1 MNDLAESAYNPGL
14 NRTSALVA
22 GEWMHSDAR
31 FQVINPATEDVI
43 SEVADTPYEH
53 VSLAIAEAKK
63 AQLAWWA
70 TSPRHRESVLNSWCD
85 EVLTAKDALADLIVL
100 EQGKPKS
107 EALGEVEY
115 AASFLRWFAAE
126 TRRSFGKTIP
136 SHFPDAQLMTTQVPV
151 GVAALITPW
160 NFPAAM
166 LTRKAGAALA
176 AGCSVIAHP
185 SPETPLTAL
194 VLGELAIKAGLP
206 KGLLSILPGDSP
218 RIVSQLC
225 SDARVGAISFTGST
239 KIGSLIAAQ
248 SAPTVKRLSME
259 LGGHAPFIG
268 FADFELSELVDA
280 AINAKFQTSGQDCLA
295 ANRILIEESIYEDFI
310 TLFSQRVSELIVG
323 DGFDVRTNIGPL
335 QNAAQV
341 AKNRHQLE
349 DAVAKGARLIVDDA
363 PSKSS
368 GYFCGPAVVADI
380 DESMEIWSE
389 ETFGPVAAVR
399 SFSSIEQACDLAND
413 TYYGLAAYIFT
424 RDIGRALQLKNKL
437 EFGMVAVNRVSITG
451 PEIPFGGVKMSGLG
465 REGADQ
471 GMLEFMETQY
481 CCLQLT

>member
-1 MNDLAESAYNPGL
+1 MTALAESVCGAGL
-14 NRTSALVA
+14 FRTSALVA
-22 GEWMHSDAR
+22 GEWMQSEAR
-31 FQVINPATEDVI
+31 FEVVNPATEEVI
-43 SEVADTPYEH
+43 ASVSDTPSEY

-63 AQLAWWA
+63 AQCAWWA
-70 TSPRHRESVLNSWCD
+70 TNPRHRESVLNSWCD
-85 EVLTAKDALADLIVL
+85 EVLSAKDVLADIIVL
-100 EQGKPKS
+100 EQGKPKF

-126 TRRSFGKTIP
+126 TRRSYGKTIP
-136 SHFPDAQLMTTQVPV
+136 SQFPDAQLITTQVPV

-194 VLGELAIKAGLP
+194 ALGELAIKAGLP
-206 KGLLSILPGDSP
+206 EGLLSILPGDSP
-218 RIVSQLC
+218 RIVGHLC
-225 SDARVGAISFTGST
+225 SDTRIGAISFTGST

-248 SAPTVKRLSME
+248 SAPTMKKLSME

-268 FADFELSELVDA
+268 FADFELSALVDA
-280 AINAKFQTSGQDCLA
+280 VINAKFQTSGQDCLA

-323 DGFDVRTNIGPL
+323 DGFDVHTDIGPL

-341 AKNRHQLE
+341 AKNRDQLE
-349 DAVAKGARLIVDDA
+349 DAIAKGARLIVDNA
-363 PSKSS
+363 SSKTV
-368 GYFCGPAVVADI
+368 GFFCGPAVVADI
-380 DESMEIWSE
+380 DQSMEIWSE

-399 SFSSIEQACDLAND
+399 SFSSIEQACALAND
-413 TYYGLAAYIFT
+413 TCYGLAAYIFT
-424 RDIGRALQLKNKL
+424 RDIGKALRLKNQL
-437 EFGMVAVNRVSITG
+437 EFGMVAINRVSITG